1 MSPTRPRRAPPR
13 PRARRPAP
21 SAGPGPAAQAQ
32 AQSADLLVFLGP
44 SLSAGEARRLAPC
57 QVRPPAR
64 AGDLFAALP
73 ERPLAIALV
82 DGLFEAVP
90 SVWHHELLAAQAA
103 GVQVFGGASMGAL
116 RAAELGAFGVI
127 GVGRIFGWYRDGVVE
142 DDGEVALL
150 HAGREHGFRPLTVP
164 LVDVRAAVLAAV
176 AGGRCTG
183 REGRR
188 LLAAAEGIYYQA
200 RTWPEVLAAA
210 RLPAAR
216 RTQLAAWLP
225 RAPSQKAEDARATIA
240 AAAAYVAARRAGAP
254 APPSP
259 TLPPLPSHAR
269 RLRLSAAHSIR
280 PDGKVAPSAAV
291 LRALARR
298 PDAERLTAQGLRRGL
313 LAALA
318 RSLGVVVDAEACRA
332 AERRWLSPLGVAGQD
347 REAYLAACGLDAGAA
362 ARLAEDLALEAAL
375 LAAADRVL
383 PDGPGRLEGLA
394 LGARLTGA
402 WVEAL
407 TASGTRA
414 PPAPPARPSPRARRA
429 GRR

>member
-1 MSPTRPRRAPPR
+1 MSPTRRVTHPDGALGRTRPTGPARPRSDAPPR
-13 PRARRPAP
+13 
-21 SAGPGPAAQAQ
+21 AG
-32 AQSADLLVFLGP
+32 DLVVFLGP
-44 SLSAGEARRLAPC
+44 SLSGTEARRLARC
-57 QVRPPAR
+57 RVRPPAR
-64 AGDLFAALP
+64 AGDLFAVLP

-116 RAAELGAFGVI
+116 RAAELAPFGVI

-150 HAGREHGFRPLTVP
+150 HAGREHAWRPLTVP
-164 LVDVRAAVLAAV
+164 LVDVRAAALAAV
-176 AGGRCTG
+176 AGGLCSG

-188 LLAAAEGIYYQA
+188 LLRAAEGIHYQA
-200 RTWPEVLAAA
+200 RTWPEVLAAS
-210 RLPAAR
+210 RLPAAP
-216 RTQLAAWLP
+216 RTRLATWLP
-225 RAPSQKAEDARATIA
+225 KAPSQKAEDARATIA
-240 AAAAYVAARRAGAP
+240 AAAAFVAARRAGAP
-254 APPSP
+254 APPP
-259 TLPPLPSHAR
+259 PALPPLPSHAR
-269 RLRLSAAHSIR
+269 RLRLAAARSVR
-280 PDGKVAPSAAV
+280 PEGSSTVSGTV

-318 RSLGVVVDAEACRA
+318 RSLGVVVDADACRA
-332 AERRWLSPLGVAGQD
+332 AERRWLSPLGVSEES
-347 REAYLAACGLDAGAA
+347 REAYLAACGLDEGAA
-362 ARLAEDLALEAAL
+362 GRLAEDLALEAAL
-375 LAAADRVL
+375 LGASDRVL

-402 WVEAL
+402 WVETL